1 MNKLL
6 SHRGHDMEAGA
17 AYGDAVAYFETL
29 RAEQERLLKSLR
41 QAAALLD
48 PDHGQLAALAAAHIR
63 LTQRFFDAQRGLLR
77 QRASVDAEI
86 ALLRSDVEA
95 DAVRV
100 ARAAAS
106 LRDAGAVGEV
116 SDSDLVTLA
125 REIGRDL
132 RVSDEAGSRTQEQ
145 LGGLLDSWWADEVR
159 HGRDR
164 LDDAQARAAM
174 VSHLIESEAETLLE
188 STPVIGEHDVVDP
201 QRRALPDE
209 LVSAFHDADGK
220 GLDELLHDLAGYLGD
235 DTVETVETAE
245 TVETVEIAA
254 AVQTLEADRP
264 VVDEDVAPAD
274 KPMLSF
280 SGTVRTLAEP
290 AVEADELVDD
300 GFWASRH
307 RLPTSTDSSEPAP
320 MLRQVAKLVL
330 PVLVCTLLFG
340 LLMVFVG

>member
-95 DAVRV
+95 DALRV
-100 ARAAAS
+100 AGAAAS
-106 LRDAGAVGEV
+106 LRSAGAVGEAT
-116 SDSDLVTLA
+116 DSDLVTLA
-125 REIGRDL
+125 REVGRDL
-132 RVSDEAGSRTQEQ
+132 RLGDDAGLGAQAQ

-164 LDDAQARAAM
+164 LDDAHARAAM
-174 VSHLIESEAETLLE
+174 VSHLIESEAESLLE
-188 STPVIGEHDVVDP
+188 STPDVGEHDVVDS
-201 QRRALPDE
+201 QRSALPDD
-209 LVSAFHDADGK
+209 VASAFHAGDGK
-220 GLDELLHDLAGYLGD
+220 DLDALLHDLAGYLGD
-235 DTVETVETAE
+235 DTVETVEIAE
-245 TVETVEIAA
+245 
-254 AVQTLEADRP
+254 AVQSLEGDRP
-264 VVDEDVAPAD
+264 VVDEDIAPAD
-274 KPMLSF
+274 KPLLSF
-280 SGTVRTLAEP
+280 SGTAPTVAEP
-290 AVEADELVDD
+290 VVEADEVADD
-300 GFWASRH
+300 GFWTSGD
-307 RLPTSTDSSEPAP
+307 RLPMSADGSEPAS
-320 MLRQVAKLVL
+320 MSRQLVRLVL
-330 PVLVCTLLFG
+330 PVVVFTVLFG

>member
-95 DAVRV
+95 DAARV
-100 ARAAAS
+100 AGAAAT
-106 LRDAGAVGEV
+106 LRDAGAVGEET
-116 SDSDLVTLA
+116 DSDLVTLA

-132 RVSDEAGSRTQEQ
+132 RVSDDAGSRTQEQ

-174 VSHLIESEAETLLE
+174 VSHLIESEAESLLE
-188 STPVIGEHDVVDP
+188 STPFVGEHDVADA
-201 QRRALPDE
+201 QRRALPDD
-209 LVSAFHDADGK
+209 LVSAFQDADGK

-235 DTVETVETAE
+235 DTVETVET
-245 TVETVEIAA
+245 VEIAE
-254 AVQTLEADRP
+254 AVELFDDDRP
-264 VVDEDVAPAD
+264 VADEDVAPAD
-274 KPMLSF
+274 KPLLSF
-280 SGTVRTLAEP
+280 SGTVRTVAEP
-290 AVEADELVDD
+290 AVEADEVVDD
-300 GFWASRH
+300 GF
-307 RLPTSTDSSEPAP
+307 
-320 MLRQVAKLVL
+320 
-330 PVLVCTLLFG
+330 
-340 LLMVFVG
+340 

>member
-100 ARAAAS
+100 AGAAAT
-106 LRDAGAVGEV
+106 LRDAGTGGEAT
-116 SDSDLVTLA
+116 DSDLVALA
-125 REIGRDL
+125 REVGRDL
-132 RVSDEAGSRTQEQ
+132 RVSDDAGSRTQEQ

-174 VSHLIESEAETLLE
+174 VSHLIESEAESLLE
-188 STPVIGEHDVVDP
+188 STPFVGEHDVADA
-201 QRRALPDE
+201 QRRALPDD

-235 DTVETVETAE
+235 DTVETVET
-245 TVETVEIAA
+245 VEIAE
-254 AVQTLEADRP
+254 AVELFDDDRP
-264 VVDEDVAPAD
+264 VADEDVAPAD
-274 KPMLSF
+274 KPLLSF
-280 SGTVRTLAEP
+280 SGSAPTVAEP
-290 AVEADELVDD
+290 AVEADEVVDD
-300 GFWASRH
+300 GFWASGDRM
-307 RLPTSTDSSEPAP
+307 PTSADSSEQAP

-330 PVLVCTLLFG
+330 PVVVFTVLFG

>member
-100 ARAAAS
+100 AGAAAT
-106 LRDAGAVGEV
+106 LRDAGTGGEAT
-116 SDSDLVTLA
+116 DSDLVALA
-125 REIGRDL
+125 REVGRDL
-132 RVSDEAGSRTQEQ
+132 RVSDDAGSRTQEQ

-174 VSHLIESEAETLLE
+174 VSHLIESEAESLLE
-188 STPVIGEHDVVDP
+188 STPVVGEHDVVDA
-201 QRRALPDE
+201 QRRALPDD
-209 LVSAFHDADGK
+209 LVSAFQDADGK

-235 DTVETVETAE
+235 DTVETVET
-245 TVETVEIAA
+245 VEIAE
-254 AVQTLEADRP
+254 AVELLDDDRP

-274 KPMLSF
+274 KPLLSF
-280 SGTVRTLAEP
+280 SGTVHTVAEP
-290 AVEADELVDD
+290 AVEADEVVDD
-300 GFWASRH
+300 GFWASGDRM
-307 RLPTSTDSSEPAP
+307 PTSVDGSESAP

-340 LLMVFVG
+340 LLMVLVG

>member
-95 DAVRV
+95 DALRV
-100 ARAAAS
+100 AGAAAS
-106 LRDAGAVGEV
+106 LRSAGAVGEAT
-116 SDSDLVTLA
+116 DSDLVTLA
-125 REIGRDL
+125 REVGRDL
-132 RVSDEAGSRTQEQ
+132 RLGDDAGSGAQAQ

-164 LDDAQARAAM
+164 LDDAHARAAM
-174 VSHLIESEAETLLE
+174 VSHLIESEAESLLE
-188 STPVIGEHDVVDP
+188 STPDVGEHDVVEF
-201 QRRALPDE
+201 QRSALPDDV
-209 LVSAFHDADGK
+209 VSAFHDGDGK
-220 GLDELLHDLAGYLGD
+220 DLDALLHDLAGYLGD
-235 DTVETVETAE
+235 DTVETVET
-245 TVETVEIAA
+245 VEIAE
-254 AVQTLEADRP
+254 AVQSLEGDRP

-274 KPMLSF
+274 KPVFAF
-280 SGTVRTLAEP
+280 SGTVRPIAEP
-290 AVEADELVDD
+290 AVEADEVVDA
-300 GFWASRH
+300 GFWTSGD
-307 RLPTSTDSSEPAP
+307 RLPTSADGSEPAP
-320 MLRQVAKLVL
+320 MSRQLVRLVL
-330 PVLVCTLLFG
+330 PVVVFTLLFG